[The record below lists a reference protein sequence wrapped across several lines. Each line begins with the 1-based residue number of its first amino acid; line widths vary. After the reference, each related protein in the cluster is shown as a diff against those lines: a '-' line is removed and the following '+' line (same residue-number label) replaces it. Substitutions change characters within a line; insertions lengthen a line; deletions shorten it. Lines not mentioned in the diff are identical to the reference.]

1 MASYP
6 IDNTIRKPKPALK
19 DLDPPSA
26 SGSSVKLA
34 LPDQTRSGTTIMSE
48 PKNRP
53 PTEAKAKRVAP
64 PMPSLD
70 AARATIHR
78 RRPDMLNVAAM
89 VFFVLAIV
97 AASYPAFRAGPGDGP
112 ALLLL
117 IGLAGVAFLGI
128 FAFATSEPR
137 NAPVDEGLH
146 ALVDA
151 LAEPAAVTT
160 ADGRLVSFNAAW
172 RAETGVLRRLPKDGA
187 EGQALYGALA
197 SARRNGAG
205 EAKLGRD
212 PAHPAAV
219 SRLGDDK
226 LLVRLTRDEPTR
238 EAPELRPPLSAGRV
252 LAAINEQS
260 QAAATSQTRAAAS
273 DPLIMPP
280 STLDAFAAAAPFG
293 AALLEGAE
301 PFEAVILEVNEA
313 MTALT
318 AGRAKPGVIFGQLI
332 EPNSRADARARLN
345 LRRAGPIEVRLALE
359 TPGGAH
365 LYVTEAA
372 GRMVA
377 YLLDVS
383 EQKQLEIQLA
393 QVQKMQAIGQLAGGV
408 AHDFNNLLTAIQL
421 RLDELLHRHPVGD
434 PSYDGLNEIR
444 QTATRAAD
452 LVRKLL
458 AFSRKSTVQR
468 ETLDLG
474 ELISEFEVLLRRL
487 LREDVKL
494 STEHG
499 RDLPLV
505 RADKSQLET
514 AVMNL
519 VVNARDALRS
529 DGAHDGEIP
538 TVSIRTK
545 RLTPGEARALG
556 FPTPAPDGC
565 AFIEVTD
572 NGPGIPPDAL
582 VKIFE
587 PFFTTKPVHEG
598 TGLGLATVYGIVKQA
613 DGWIHVSSE
622 LGKGASFRIFLPIF
636 TPTAAAE
643 IAAQAAQVAAA
654 KAKLKPA
661 ARDLSG
667 AGRILFVEDEDA
679 VRGVAAR
686 LLRARGY
693 EVIEAADGEE
703 ALALAQT
710 HAGQIDL
717 MISDVIMPGLDG
729 PTLLK
734 KARPHLGDIPVMF
747 ISGYAE
753 AEFSDLLEGETGVTF
768 LPKPIDIKVLAE
780 RVKQQL
786 KP

>member
-1 MASYP
+1 MTIAS
-6 IDNTIRKPKPALK
+6 L
-19 DLDPPSA
+19 
-26 SGSSVKLA
+26 
-34 LPDQTRSGTTIMSE
+34 E
-48 PKNRP
+48 
-53 PTEAKAKRVAP
+53 
-64 PMPSLD
+64 
-70 AARATIHR
+70 AARAAHR
-78 RRPDMLNVAAM
+78 RRIDPLSLAAL
-89 VFFVLAIV
+89 VFFVLAI
-97 AASYPAFRAGPGDGP
+97 AAAAYPAFRAGPTTGGA

-117 IGLAGVAFLGI
+117 GLAGVAFAGI
-128 FAFATSEPR
+128 YAFASSEPR
-137 NAPVDEGLH
+137 RAMASEEGLH

-151 LAEPAAVTT
+151 LAEPAAVTA

-172 RAETGVLRRLPKDGA
+172 RNEAGVVRRLA
-187 EGQALYGALA
+187 REGQAGKALYAALA
-197 SARRNGAG
+197 SARRTGAG
-205 EAKLGRD
+205 EARFGPGAGRG
-212 PAHPAAV
+212 AMI

-226 LLVRLTRDEPTR
+226 LLLRLQRDEPR
-238 EAPELRPPLSAGRV
+238 AEWLSVQRMG
-252 LAAINEQS
+252 
-260 QAAATSQTRAAAS
+260 AAAPAAAA
-273 DPLIMPP
+273 PAVAVAT
-280 STLDAFAAAAPFG
+280 TLDAFAAAAPFG
-293 AALLEGAE
+293 AALLEGGEA
-301 PFEAVILEVNEA
+301 FEAAVIEANEA
-313 MTALT
+313 MEAMTEGA
-318 AGRAKPGVIFGQLI
+318 ARPGVRFSELI
-332 EPNSRADARARLN
+332 DPASRVEARARLA
-345 LRRAGPIEVRLALE
+345 LRRGGPVEVRLAKVAGGA
-359 TPGGAH
+359 TPKVAH
-365 LYVTEAA
+365 LYVTQAQD
-372 GRMVA
+372 RVVA

-383 EQKQLEIQLA
+383 EQKQLELQLV
-393 QVQKMQAIGQLAGGV
+393 QSQKMQAIGQLAGGV

-434 PSYDGLNEIR
+434 PSYEGLNEIR
-444 QTATRAAD
+444 QTGVRAAD

-458 AFSRKSTVQR
+458 AFSRKQTVQR

-494 STEHG
+494 ETDYG

-519 VVNARDALRS
+519 AVNARDALRS
-529 DGAHDGEIP
+529 HGPRGGQIA
-538 TVSIRTK
+538 TVRIHTARVNQA
-545 RLTPGEARALG
+545 EARAMG
-556 FPTPAPDGC
+556 YPTAPPEGC
-565 AFIEVTD
+565 ALIEVAD
-572 NGPGIPPDAL
+572 NGPGIPADAMT
-582 VKIFE
+582 KIFE
-587 PFFTTKPVHEG
+587 PFFTTKPVGEG

-613 DGWIHVSSE
+613 DGWIDVSSPP
-622 LGKGASFRIFLPIF
+622 GSGAVFRIFLPVHI
-636 TPTAAAE
+636 PPANAPPAPL
-643 IAAQAAQVAAA
+643 APP
-654 KAKLKPA
+654 KPA

-703 ALALAQT
+703 ALELAEA

-734 KARPHLGDIPVMF
+734 KARSHLGAIPVMF

-753 AEFSDLLEGETGVTF
+753 AEFSDLLEGEIGVTF

-786 KP
+786 A

>member
-1 MASYP
+1 MDDAPDLPSPDLAP
-6 IDNTIRKPKPALK
+6 IESRMPRA
-19 DLDPPSA
+19 
-26 SGSSVKLA
+26 A
-34 LPDQTRSGTTIMSE
+34 LPT
-48 PKNRP
+48 P
-53 PTEAKAKRVAP
+53 A
-64 PMPSLD
+64 LD
-70 AARATIHR
+70 AARAAIHR
-78 RRPDMLNVAAM
+78 RRPDMLNIAAL
-89 VFFVLAIV
+89 VFFVLAIL
-97 AASYPAFRAGPGDGP
+97 AASYPAFRAGPRDGP
-112 ALLLL
+112 AILLLV
-117 IGLAGVAFLGI
+117 GLAGVAFLGI

-137 NAPVDEGLH
+137 TAPVDDGLH

-160 ADGRLVSFNAAW
+160 ADGRLMSFNAAW

-187 EGQALYGALA
+187 DGQAIYAALA
-197 SARRNGAG
+197 AARRSGAG

-226 LLVRLTRDEPTR
+226 LLVRLTRDEP
-238 EAPELRPPLSAGRV
+238 APTPAARPPVASLERSLGPATLKSTPAPLSEPILGPA
-252 LAAINEQS
+252 
-260 QAAATSQTRAAAS
+260 
-273 DPLIMPP
+273 
-280 STLDAFAAAAPFG
+280 TLDDFAAAAPFG
-293 AALLEGAE
+293 AALLDGGD
-301 PFEAVILEVNEA
+301 PFDAAIVEVNEA
-313 MTALT
+313 MTTLT
-318 AGRAKPGVIFGQLI
+318 GGRAKLGVIFGELI
-332 EPNSRADARARLN
+332 ERHSCADARTRLN

-359 TPGGAH
+359 TPRVAH
-365 LYVTEAA
+365 LYVTEAG
-372 GRMVA
+372 GRVVV

-529 DGAHDGEIP
+529 DGAHDGQTP
-538 TVSIRTK
+538 TVWIRTK
-545 RLTPGEARALG
+545 RLTRVEAAALG
-556 FPTPAPDGC
+556 FATAPVDGC
-565 AFIEVTD
+565 ALIEVTD

-582 VKIFE
+582 IKIFE

-636 TPTAAAE
+636 TPAPGGEA
-643 IAAQAAQVAAA
+643 AAQAAQAVA
-654 KAKLKPA
+654 KAKLKPV

-693 EVIEAADGEE
+693 EVIEAGDGEE
-703 ALALAQT
+703 ALALAET
-710 HAGQIDL
+710 HAGEIDL

-734 KARPHLGDIPVMF
+734 KARPYLGDIPVMF

-786 KP
+786 AP